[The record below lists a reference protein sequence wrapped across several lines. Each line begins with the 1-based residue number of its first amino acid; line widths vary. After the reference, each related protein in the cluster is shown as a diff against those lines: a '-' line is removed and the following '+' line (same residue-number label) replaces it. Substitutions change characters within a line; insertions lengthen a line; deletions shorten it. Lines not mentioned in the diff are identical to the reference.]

1 MPNTDTIRPLVS
13 VIIPIY
19 NAAPYLKEAIE
30 SITNQTYKNLEIILV
45 DDCSTDNSFEIAKS
59 IKDNRIKLYKNPENL
74 KISKTL
80 NFAISKTKGEYI
92 ARMDADDISD
102 LTRIEKQI
110 SFLENHQD
118 IDFCSTA
125 IRFFG
130 EIEQDL
136 FYKTNIKD
144 IRDEILQGSPF
155 AHAITVFR
163 AKIKPYLQYEDKYAG
178 AEDIELFS
186 RLLKNGIK
194 GGNLNEILYS
204 YRITG
209 NQTIFLKENG
219 RIKLNENQR
228 KISFDIKRQNL
239 KYAYSSD
246 FNFKNKEPL
255 ESILIGETAIQSTNQ
270 ASDFANYINYLNT
283 HSKKDFFSENAFNK
297 IFYYR
302 IRSYLAS
309 NKYKINYFKLIASKN
324 TLLNLFK
331 YIFNSL

>member
-1 MPNTDTIRPLVS
+1 MHTPLVS

-19 NAAPYLKEAIE
+19 NAAPHLKEAIE

-45 DDCSTDNSFEIAKS
+45 DDCSTDNSFEIAAS
-59 IKDNRIKLYKNPENL
+59 IKDERIKLYKNQENL

-118 IDFCSTA
+118 IDFCGTA

-136 FYKTNIKD
+136 FYKENIKD

-155 AHAITVFR
+155 AHAATIFR
-163 AKIKPYLQYEDKYAG
+163 TNIKPYLQYEDKYAG

-186 RLLKNGIK
+186 RLLKKGIK
-194 GGNLNEILYS
+194 GGNLNEILYL

-219 RIKLNENQR
+219 RIKFNEKQK
-228 KISFDIKRQNL
+228 KISFNIKRQNL
-239 KYAYSSD
+239 KYSYPSD
-246 FNFKNKEPL
+246 FNFKNKELL
-255 ESILIGETAIQSTNQ
+255 ESILIGETTIKNTNQ
-270 ASDFANYINYLNT
+270 VVEFANFINYLNT
-283 HSKKDFFSENAFNK
+283 HSKRDFFSKNAFNK

-302 IRSYLAS
+302 VLSYISS
-309 NKYKINYFKLIASKN
+309 NKYKINYFKLITSRN
-324 TLLNLFK
+324 TLFNLFNYK
-331 YIFNSL
+331 FNS